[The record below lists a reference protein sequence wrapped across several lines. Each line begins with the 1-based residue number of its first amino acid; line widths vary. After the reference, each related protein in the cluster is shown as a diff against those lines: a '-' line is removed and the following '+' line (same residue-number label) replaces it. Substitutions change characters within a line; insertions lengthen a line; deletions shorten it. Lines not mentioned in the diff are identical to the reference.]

1 MYVYI
6 SRYPYACILGDF
18 KGLGMQAK
26 VLWETLKHCGS
37 FPYLYPKK
45 SEQEDQLVTVRCKSL
60 FVYCTYTLAYT
71 ELKIQLKRPCWR
83 PPCNLSFE
91 LFNSCV
97 TCNLDSL
104 ALSAWNKG
112 QPSVLSS
119 ATSWQGGY
127 RARSPPSALPEEDPS
142 AACGSPHKKLQWGE
156 RSSSWCLA
164 SAWSL
169 EMTTEKYFTLEIPRF
184 LVCLLAVCLCF

>member
-1 MYVYI
+1 MVVSHIYTQRNQ
-6 SRYPYACILGDF
+6 SKKTNSLLSTASL
-18 KGLGMQAK
+18 
-26 VLWETLKHCGS
+26 
-37 FPYLYPKK
+37 YLYIVHTHLYTQNWRF
-45 SEQEDQLVTVRCKSL
+45 SSRDLVEGLPVIWALR
-60 FVYCTYTLAYT
+60 
-71 ELKIQLKRPCWR
+71 
-83 PPCNLSFE
+83 

-184 LVCLLAVCLCF
+184 LVCLLVVCLCF